1 MPSWSNK
8 MPKSKIGKPMTRRV
22 DISQPMTLKKK
33 HLVETPDAE
42 QAVLDKRAKTM
53 ESSLK
58 YYDYP
63 LIQTDEECGDR
74 LTEFFAHAVITGER
88 VSYEKMCLA
97 LGAIVPMVRKWEMG
111 IGCSQVRAWMVLR
124 AKTLLQSITADGVM
138 DKDMPENTYMFRAK
152 NFFDM
157 ADKSEIIVS
166 PKNFDEDIIDADELR
181 AKYMESIPDADD

>member
-1 MPSWSNK
+1 
-8 MPKSKIGKPMTRRV
+8 MPKKAIGVPMTRRV
-22 DISQPMTLKKK
+22 DISQPMTLKKPK
-33 HLVETPDAE
+33 NNEGELLTEEEKRLAN
-42 QAVLDKRAKTM
+42 RAKTM

-58 YYDYP
+58 YYDAT
-63 LIQTDEECGDR
+63 LVQTDEECGDR
-74 LTEFFAHAVITGER
+74 LTAFFINAVMTGER

-111 IGCSQVRAWMVLR
+111 IGCSQVRAWMILR

-157 ADKSEIIVS
+157 ADKSEIVVS
-166 PKNFDEDIIDADELR
+166 PKTFDEDIIDADELR
-181 AKYMESIPDADD
+181 AKYMESIPVADDEEQ